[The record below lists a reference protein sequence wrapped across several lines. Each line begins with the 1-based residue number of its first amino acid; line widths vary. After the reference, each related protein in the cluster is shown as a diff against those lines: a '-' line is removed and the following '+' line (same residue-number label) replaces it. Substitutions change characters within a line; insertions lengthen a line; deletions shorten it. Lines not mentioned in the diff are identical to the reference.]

1 MKPNQLALTLERGF
15 TLIEIIV
22 ALAIS
27 MVLMAAL
34 ASIFA
39 QSVNVRE
46 KIDRDGQKIE
56 TARYSLDTLSED
68 IRLAGYFGN
77 YSPPTTGSAPAD
89 WKYAD
94 PCSTTGGNPLPGW
107 NATTSPVQVPF
118 PIFVYE
124 AHGTGSLPAAL
135 VGMAGCL
142 DNYRA
147 GTDVLVVR
155 RASTNVVT
163 AGGAGYVSNETYL
176 QVSSCSEGPLDTQP
190 FLAISTTTSSDFT
203 MHKLGCSVTTPGPN
217 ALLRKLITRIY
228 FISTCNDCTG
238 AGDGIPTLKLVELG
252 AVGGV
257 LKVKENLRT
266 IAPGVENMHIELGI
280 DGVGTPWVAGSV
292 VAASSVRYH
301 GDIFYTTTAGGTT
314 GTIPPVHTTGTA
326 SDGGVDWIWTGTVDG
341 ATDAYVLSNENPY
354 TGSAGTHVSGMR
366 QDAGG
371 EDRWED
377 VVAIKLFLITRDLQ
391 PTRNYADSKSF
402 VMGSKI
408 LAATGDAYRRRLTS
422 STIKVV
428 NMSARRERP

>member
-1 MKPNQLALTLERGF
+1 MKPNQLTFTHPRGF
-15 TLIEIIV
+15 TLIEVIV

-27 MVLMAAL
+27 MILMTAL

-39 QSVNVRE
+39 QSVNTRE

-56 TARYSLDTLSED
+56 TARYSLDMLSED

-89 WKYAD
+89 WKYVD

-124 AHGTGSLPAAL
+124 AHDTGSLPTAL
-135 VGMAGCL
+135 TNCL

-147 GTDVLVVR
+147 GTDVLVIR

-176 QVSSCSEGPLDTQP
+176 QASSCSEGPIDTQP
-190 FLAISTTTSSDFT
+190 FHAIATATSSDFT
-203 MHKLGCSVTTPGPN
+203 MHKLGCSATTPGPN

-228 FISTCNDCTG
+228 FISACNDCTG
-238 AGDGIPTLKLVELG
+238 TGDGIPTLKLVELG
-252 AVGGV
+252 MVGTA
-257 LKVKENLRT
+257 LKIKENLRT

-280 DGVGTPWVAGSV
+280 DGIGMPWIAGSV
-292 VAASSVRYH
+292 VAANSVRYH
-301 GDIFYTTTAGGTT
+301 GDNFYTTTAGGLT
-314 GTIPPVHTTGTA
+314 GIAPPVHATGTA
-326 SDGGVDWIWTGTVDG
+326 SDGGVNWIWAGAVDG
-341 ATDAYVLSNENPY
+341 ATDTYILSNEDPAN
-354 TGSAGTHVSGMR
+354 VSVPDLR

-377 VVAIKLFLITRDLQ
+377 VVAIKLFLVTRDLQ
-391 PTRNYADSKSF
+391 PTRRYTDTKSF
-402 VMGSKI
+402 VMGSKT
-408 LAATGDAYRRRLTS
+408 LTAAGDAYRRRLTS

-428 NMSARRERP
+428 NMSARREKP